1 MRNSGIS
8 FQHAVFNPGPG
19 SQGARDPVLMISS
32 SGASRWMSMP
42 AVPEGRTMP
51 RQSKHR
57 MNACIDPAL
66 NRYNGLEEE
75 VREEAFA

>member
-1 MRNSGIS
+1 
-8 FQHAVFNPGPG
+8 
-19 SQGARDPVLMISS
+19 
-32 SGASRWMSMP
+32 
-42 AVPEGRTMP
+42 
-51 RQSKHR
+51 